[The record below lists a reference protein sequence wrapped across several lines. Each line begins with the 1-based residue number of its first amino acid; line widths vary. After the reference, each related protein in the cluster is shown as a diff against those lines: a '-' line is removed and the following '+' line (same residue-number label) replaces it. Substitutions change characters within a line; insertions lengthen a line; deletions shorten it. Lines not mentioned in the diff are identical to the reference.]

1 MILAIRLH
9 TGIDYLESL
18 TLDEILDMA
27 RELMALGKKR

>member
-9 TGIDYLESL
+9 TGIDYMESL

-27 RELMALGKKR
+27 QELKKKKKKR

>member
-27 RELMALGKKR
+27 QELMALDKKR

>member
-9 TGIDYLESL
+9 TGIDYLENL

-27 RELMALGKKR
+27 QELMALDKKR